1 MLDELAV
8 HNLGVIESA
17 RVEPSPGL
25 TVITGETGTGKTLLL
40 GALRLLL
47 GGVARSDLIGPFG
60 DEASAE
66 GRFVR
71 PDGVEIGAGRRLP
84 RDGRSRA
91 YLNGSIASAKALEDQ
106 LAGLVDVVAQH
117 DHISITR
124 PGEARNLVDRALD
137 EQGVRALED
146 YRRSWS
152 DYNGALEARDQL
164 GGDLASLSRELDLV
178 RFQSEEIGAAGFH
191 PGEDEELEAAA
202 SRMRNIDE
210 IADAL
215 ALSLQAIETA
225 REAGGDAVSALRKA
239 VRLDQSLATP
249 SENLAAVADSMG
261 DVSHELRTYAEAL
274 ERDPAQLEQIE
285 SRLTLLGDLRRKY
298 GPGIP
303 DILEFGRQA
312 SRRRDELEALMG
324 RAESIEQEV
333 EEAGRALAEAGGR
346 LLEARR
352 RGAEKIASIASGH
365 LRDLGF
371 TDPLIDLVVEPA
383 SPGAG
388 GADTV
393 GILFASDSRLTP
405 GPISSVASGGELSR
419 LVLAL
424 RLAGGGGQAESLV
437 FDEVDA
443 GIGGMTALALGH
455 KLADLARDRQV
466 LCVTHLPQLAAFAD
480 RHYVVRRSE
489 NTAVVVR
496 VDGDERLQEL
506 TRMLAGLPESER
518 GREAA
523 EELLE
528 LATTG

>member
-8 HNLGVIESA
+8 RNLGVIESA
-17 RVEPSPGL
+17 RLEPAPGL

-47 GGVARSDLIGPFG
+47 GGVARPDLVGPFG
-60 DEASAE
+60 EEATAE

-91 YLNGSIASAKALEDQ
+91 YLDGSIASARALEEG
-106 LAGLVDVVAQH
+106 LAGLVDVIAQH

-124 PGEARNLVDRALD
+124 PAEARALVDRALD
-137 EQGVRALED
+137 AGGGRALEE
-146 YRRSWS
+146 YGRAWQA
-152 DYNGALEARDQL
+152 YTAATQARERL

-178 RFQSEEIGAAGFH
+178 RFQSEEIAAAGFR
-191 PGEDEELEAAA
+191 PGEDEELEAASA
-202 SRMRNIDE
+202 RLRHVDE
-210 IADAL
+210 IAEAV
-215 ALSLQAIETA
+215 AVSLRAISSA
-225 REAGGDAVSALRKA
+225 REAGGEAVAALRRA
-239 VRLDQSLATP
+239 TRLDASLSSLA
-249 SENLAAVADSMG
+249 EDLAANTDSMG
-261 DVSHELRTYAEAL
+261 EVSHGLKTYAESL
-274 ERDPAQLEQIE
+274 ERDPDRLEQVE

-298 GPGIP
+298 GSGIH
-303 DILEFGRQA
+303 DILEFGERA
-312 SRRRDELEALMG
+312 ARRLAELDDLMS
-324 RAESIEQEV
+324 RAESIDDEV
-333 EEAGRALAEAGGR
+333 EAADRAVSEAGAR
-346 LLEARR
+346 LSEARR
-352 RGAEKIASIASGH
+352 GGAEVIASEASAH

-371 TDPLIDLVVEPA
+371 SDPVVEVRVEPA
-383 SPGAG
+383 RAG
-388 GADTV
+388 PSGADTV
-393 GILFASDSRLTP
+393 GIVFASDSRLTP
-405 GPISSVASGGELSR
+405 GPISNVASGGELSR

-443 GIGGMTALALGH
+443 GIGGITALALGH
-455 KLADLARDRQV
+455 KLADLARERQV

-480 RHYVVRRSE
+480 RHYVVRRTE
-489 NTAVVVR
+489 NRAVVMAVEGDQR
-496 VDGDERLQEL
+496 VQEL

-528 LATTG
+528 LAAAG